1 MNEQSALRAL
11 RLFNAKA
18 EKLDGLSFVAR
29 VFGHPIGFR
38 LQADRAGFLVSR
50 RGPGAESIDAL
61 CLTIR
66 FFVQDRDQS
75 SFRALSRVY
84 AFLGEQGVVD
94 QASVAEFETARVAI
108 EELKRSTPYIPPF
121 EGKTHTPWEIFDTI
135 LNGELAHA
143 NEEKAQLYQRWKS
156 RPEVLLV
163 MEHWFVKTLAAL
175 ITIID
180 RVRPIN
186 ERAIVSLKAKQS
198 SVPSQV
204 PPLANDVTDAC

>member
-1 MNEQSALRAL
+1 MNEQSALRVL

-18 EKLDGLSFVAR
+18 EKLDGLSFIDR
-29 VFGHPIGFR
+29 VFERPIGFR

-50 RGPGAESIDAL
+50 LGPGAESIDAL

-84 AFLGEQGVVD
+84 TFLGEQGIVD
-94 QASVAEFETARVAI
+94 QASVAEFEAARAAI
-108 EELKRSTPYIPPF
+108 EALKTSAPYIPPF
-121 EGKTHTPWEIFDTI
+121 EGKTYTPWEIFDTI

-143 NEEKAQLYQRWKS
+143 HKEKAQLYQRWESK
-156 RPEVLLV
+156 PEVLLI
-163 MEHWFVKTLAAL
+163 MEHWFVKTVATL

-186 ERAIVSLKAKQS
+186 ERAIASLLAL
-198 SVPSQV
+198 
-204 PPLANDVTDAC
+204 PPLGNDVTDAF